1 MQLGGGDIQSHQQ
14 IMYHREKPQVERG
27 EPVIETQPLKHPIHG
42 PGSNHTALFQGD
54 FLLLFFTQDPVTA
67 KTW

>member
-1 MQLGGGDIQSHQQ
+1 
-14 IMYHREKPQVERG
+14 MYHREKPQLERG

-42 PGSNHTALFQGD
+42 PGSNHTALFQGE